1 MIIFVGKSNSLN
13 SPLGSAAFVMKWRKN
28 PQLSTLNYVMNQQ
41 PRLMGLSQMRDIF
54 ASHFAEIR
62 ENIHFDNQLGM
73 VHGDPRVF
81 RLVMQQTPPFVIN
94 DHRFGI
100 ITRGEANVNFN
111 LQDRRIAAGT
121 LVYLGPGTI
130 ITPISFSD
138 DLQIYGLALFADFP
152 MPFHSSSATGSEGG
166 GETWQMPSAFNGQV
180 RDFQLPASEED
191 IATATH
197 IMDAI
202 WQTVHATDDYHRPT
216 VTALV
221 AAQMHHYNHL
231 FHQQADHL
239 ANSRSREQS
248 IFDRFLQLVTQHC
261 AEHHQIG
268 YYAERMCLTERYLS
282 TVIRQ
287 TSGTTAK
294 DWIDRALITRIK
306 IELRHTD
313 KSAAQIAEEMHFTN
327 PSFFSKYFRRLTGM
341 TPGEFKNN

>member
-1 MIIFVGKSNSLN
+1 
-13 SPLGSAAFVMKWRKN
+13 
-28 PQLSTLNYVMNQQ
+28 
-41 PRLMGLSQMRDIF
+41 
-54 ASHFAEIR
+54 
-62 ENIHFDNQLGM
+62 
-73 VHGDPRVF
+73 
-81 RLVMQQTPPFVIN
+81 
-94 DHRFGI
+94 
-100 ITRGEANVNFN
+100 
-111 LQDRRIAAGT
+111 
-121 LVYLGPGTI
+121 
-130 ITPISFSD
+130 
-138 DLQIYGLALFADFP
+138 
-152 MPFHSSSATGSEGG
+152 MPFAQG
-166 GETWQMPSAFNGQV
+166 QMPSVFNGQV
-180 RDFQLPASEED
+180 RDFQLSANEED

-221 AAQMHHYNHL
+221 AAQMHHYDQL
-231 FHQQADHL
+231 FHRQTDQL
-239 ANSRSREQS
+239 ASSRSREQT

-268 YYAERMCLTERYLS
+268 YYADRMCLTERYLS

-313 KSAAQIAEEMHFTN
+313 KPAAQIADEMHFAN

-341 TPGEFKNN
+341 TPGEYKSIS